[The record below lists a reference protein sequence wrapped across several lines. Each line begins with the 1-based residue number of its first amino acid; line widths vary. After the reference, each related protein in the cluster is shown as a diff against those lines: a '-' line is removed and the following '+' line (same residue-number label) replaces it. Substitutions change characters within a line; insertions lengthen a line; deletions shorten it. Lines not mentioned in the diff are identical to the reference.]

1 MSNKLSPRSELVL
14 KVLAAVAALIFVIKF
29 GVHIGALLLLLV
41 LVSLVLGVIISV
53 LGIFFPE
60 TLKRYAEQAA
70 ESYAYL
76 KGLLAK
82 TINKKTSD
90 NKTAADISET
100 QMPAAEAV
108 EAVDPKSDSK

>member
-29 GVHIGALLLLLV
+29 GVHIGTLLLLLV
-41 LVSLVLGVIISV
+41 LLLLVLGVIISV

-82 TINKKTSD
+82 TSNKKP
-90 NKTAADISET
+90 AADMSAT
-100 QMPAAEAV
+100 QMPAEEAA

>member
-41 LVSLVLGVIISV
+41 LVSLVLGIIISV
-53 LGIFFPE
+53 LGIFFPD

-70 ESYAYL
+70 ASYAFL
-76 KGLLAK
+76 KALLAK
-82 TINKKTSD
+82 TFNKKP
-90 NKTAADISET
+90 AADMSATDLRPEEG
-100 QMPAAEAV
+100 A
-108 EAVDPKSDSK
+108 DPESDSK